1 MTFNGCITALV
12 TPFKDGSIDEEALK
26 SLIDFQID
34 NGVAGLVPCGSTG
47 ESATLT
53 YEEHDRV
60 VRLTIE
66 RAAGRVP
73 VIAGAGS
80 NSTAETLMFTK
91 HAEKA
96 GADAALL
103 ISPYYNKPT
112 QQGLYEHY
120 KRVAEEVSLPIFLY
134 NVPGRT
140 GVNMAPETVA
150 RLSEVAGIVGI
161 KEASGDMAQV
171 SDVIEFSTEGFII
184 LSGDDAT
191 TLALLTLGGHG
202 VISVTSNVVPKEM
215 SAMVNAYLSG
225 DMERSRALH
234 YTLAPLHR
242 AMFIETNPI
251 PVKTALAMMGMIDAA
266 EFKLPLVAMSGA
278 NRELLGAALKA
289 YGLGLKVR

>member
-1 MTFNGCITALV
+1 MTALV
-12 TPFKDGSIDEEALK
+12 TPFRDGRVDEEALK
-26 SLIDFQID
+26 ALIDQQIE

-73 VIAGAGS
+73 VIAGTGS

-91 HAEKA
+91 HAEEA

-120 KRVAEEVSLPIFLY
+120 MKVAEEVALPIFLY

-140 GVNMAPETVA
+140 GVNILPETVA
-150 RLSEVAGIVGI
+150 RLSEAANIVGI
-161 KEASGDMAQV
+161 KEATGDMAQV
-171 SDVIEFSTEGFII
+171 SDVMEFSAEGFTV

-191 TLALLTLGGHG
+191 TFPLLTLGGHG
-202 VISVTSNVVPKEM
+202 VISVTSNIVPKDM
-215 SAMVNAYLSG
+215 SAMVNAFLSG
-225 DMERSRALH
+225 DLEGSRALH
-234 YTLAPLHR
+234 YKLAPLHR
-242 AMFIETNPI
+242 AMFLETNPI
-251 PVKTALAMMGMIDAA
+251 PVKTALAMTGMIPAA
-266 EFKLPLVAMSGA
+266 EFKLPLVAMSEA
-278 NRELLGAALKA
+278 NRDLLGAALEA

>member
-1 MTFNGCITALV
+1 MTALI
-12 TPFKDGSIDEEALK
+12 TPFRDGRVDEEALK
-26 SLIDFQID
+26 ALIDQQIE

-73 VIAGAGS
+73 VIAGTGS

-91 HAEKA
+91 HAEEA

-120 KRVAEEVSLPIFLY
+120 MKVAEEVTLPIFLY

-140 GVNMAPETVA
+140 GVNILPETVA
-150 RLSEVAGIVGI
+150 RLSEAANIVGI
-161 KEASGDMAQV
+161 KEATGDMAQV
-171 SDVIEFSTEGFII
+171 SDVIEFSVKGFTV

-191 TLALLTLGGHG
+191 TFTLLALGGHG
-202 VISVTSNVVPKEM
+202 VISVTSNIVPRDM
-215 SAMVNAYLSG
+215 SAMVNAFLSG
-225 DMERSRALH
+225 NLESSRALH
-234 YTLAPLHR
+234 YKLAPLHR
-242 AMFIETNPI
+242 AMFLETNPI
-251 PVKTALAMMGMIDAA
+251 PVKTALAMTGMITKA
-266 EFKLPLVAMSGA
+266 EFKLPLVAMSEA
-278 NRELLGAALKA
+278 NRDLLGAALEA